1 MTWTPQ
7 KLTRRQLEERRLEG
21 GRLLR
26 DSSLSK
32 AQIAAR
38 LGVSR
43 TAVSQWAKRAR
54 TGGLRRL
61 AAGVSAG
68 RPSKLT
74 RQQQRALLRQLQ
86 RGALAA
92 GFPTDRWALSR
103 IAHMIEREFSVKYHP
118 KYLSR
123 FLRRLGWTPQ
133 LPQPVPAERDEELIR
148 AWLEKDWP
156 RIKKSAA
163 ARRRDRPL

>member
-1 MTWTPQ
+1 MNWAPH
-7 KLTRRQLEERRLEG
+7 KLTRRQMEERRLEG

-32 AQIAAR
+32 AQIAAH

-54 TGGLRRL
+54 AGGLRRL
-61 AAGVSAG
+61 AGRAPGG
-68 RPSKLT
+68 RPCKLT
-74 RQQQRALLRQLQ
+74 RQQRRTLLRRLQ

-92 GFPTDRWALSR
+92 GFPTDRWTLPR
-103 IAHMIEREFSVKYHP
+103 ICQVIEREFAVEYHP
-118 KYLSR
+118 KYLNR
-123 FLRRLGWTPQ
+123 LLRRLGWTPQ

-163 ARRRDRPL
+163 ARRRSRPL

>member
-1 MTWTPQ
+1 M
-7 KLTRRQLEERRLEG
+7 EERRLAG

-26 DSSLSK
+26 ESSLSK
-32 AQIAAR
+32 AQIAAH

-43 TAVSQWAKRAR
+43 TAVSQWAKRVRA
-54 TGGLRRL
+54 GGVRRL
-61 AAGVSAG
+61 AGRASGG
-68 RPSKLT
+68 RPCKLS
-74 RQQQRALLRQLQ
+74 RPQRRALLRQLR

-92 GFPTDRWALSR
+92 GFPTDRWTLSR
-103 IAHMIEREFSVKYHP
+103 IAQVIGREFAVEYHP
-118 KYLSR
+118 KYLNR

-156 RIKKSAA
+156 RVKKSAA
-163 ARRRDRPL
+163 ARRRHRPL

>member
-1 MTWTPQ
+1 MTWTPA
-7 KLTRRQLEERRLEG
+7 KLTRRQMEERRLEG

-26 DSSLSK
+26 ESSLSK

-54 TGGLRRL
+54 TGRLRRL
-61 AAGVSAG
+61 AAGVSGG
-68 RPSKLT
+68 RPCKLT
-74 RQQQRALLRQLQ
+74 RQQRRALLRRLR

-92 GFPTDRWALSR
+92 GFPTDQWTLPR
-103 IAHMIEREFSVKYHP
+103 IRQVIEREFAVAYHP
-118 KYLSR
+118 KYLNR
-123 FLRRLGWTPQ
+123 LLRRLGWSPQ
-133 LPQPVPAERDEELIR
+133 LPQSVPTERDEGLIR
-148 AWLEKDWP
+148 AWLERDWP

-163 ARRRDRPL
+163 ARGGGRPL

>member
-1 MTWTPQ
+1 MTWTPK
-7 KLTRRQLEERRLEG
+7 KLTRQQMEERRLEG
-21 GRLLR
+21 GRLLQE
-26 DSSLSK
+26 SSLSK

-61 AAGVSAG
+61 AGGVSGG
-68 RPSKLT
+68 RPCKLT
-74 RQQQRALLRQLQ
+74 RQQQHALLRQL
-86 RGALAA
+86 RHGALSA
-92 GFPTDRWALSR
+92 GFPTDQWTLPR
-103 IAHMIEREFSVKYHP
+103 ICQVIAREFAVEYHP
-118 KYLSR
+118 KYLNR

-133 LPQPVPAERDEELIR
+133 LPQPVPTERDEQLIR
-148 AWLEKDWP
+148 AWLQKDWP

-163 ARRRDRPL
+163 ARRRNRPL

>member
-1 MTWTPQ
+1 MTWTPR
-7 KLTRRQLEERRLEG
+7 KLTRQQMGERRLEG

-26 DSSLSK
+26 ESSLSK

-43 TAVSQWAKRAR
+43 TAVSQWAKRVR
-54 TGGLRRL
+54 TGGARRL
-61 AAGVSAG
+61 AGRAAGG
-68 RPSKLT
+68 RPCKLT
-74 RQQQRALLRQLQ
+74 RQQRRALLRRLQ

-92 GFPTDRWALSR
+92 GFPTDRWTLSR
-103 IAHMIEREFSVKYHP
+103 IAQVIEREFAVGYHP
-118 KYLSR
+118 KYLNR

-148 AWLEKDWP
+148 AWLKKDWP
-156 RIKKSAA
+156 RIKKS
-163 ARRRDRPL
+163 